1 VPLLCLQNRKEF
13 RLNVDRYTT
22 GEASSGDFV
31 AEKGMPLKLS
41 LLRWKLGCKAKQ
53 EPEFRF
59 YALYDRIYRRDVLET
74 AYKFAKENDG
84 SPGVDNVAFED
95 IENSAVGVHGFIDRI
110 QEELRSKTYKPCPVR
125 RTYITKANGKLRPL
139 GIPCIR
145 DRVVQTA
152 VKLILEPIFEAD
164 FFDCSHGFRP
174 KRRAHDAIG
183 QVQSNL
189 RAGRTAV
196 YDADLSS
203 YFDTIDHE
211 LLMELLKKR
220 ISDRS
225 VLKLIRMWLRCPVH
239 EEEKEKGRPKSKW
252 ARKALRKSAKA
263 KKKKGIILKL
273 TKPTRGTPQGG
284 VISPLLANIFLNQ
297 LDKAFH
303 SRPDSPLCFAN
314 ARLIRYADDFVV
326 LARYMGSRI
335 TDWLEDIVE
344 GRLKLSINREKT
356 KVVEMKRQGA
366 TLDFLGFTMRYD
378 KDLRGRKQKYLNTFP
393 STKAAARHRDKLRSV
408 TNSGYKYSIRDAIAT
423 VNDSN
428 RGWKNYFEIGYPRK
442 CFRELNWFVLTRFK
456 SFINHRSQ
464 RRCRPLKDGESLYAG
479 LRRMGYEPL

>member
-1 VPLLCLQNRKEF
+1 VPLLCLQDKKEF
-13 RLNVDRYTT
+13 RLNDQRPTT
-22 GEASSGDFV
+22 EKASPENFTW
-31 AEKGMPLKLS
+31 EKGMPKELS

-74 AYKFAKENDG
+74 AYKFAKRNDG
-84 SPGVDNVAFED
+84 APGVDNVTFLD
-95 IENSAVGVHGFIDRI
+95 IENSVGGVDGFIDVL
-110 QEELRSKTYKPCPVR
+110 QEELRSNTYRPCPVR

-211 LLMELLKKR
+211 MLMNLMKKR

-225 VLKLIRMWLRCPVH
+225 VLKLIRMWLECSVH

-252 ARKALRKSAKA
+252 ARKALKKVAKA
-263 KKKKGIILKL
+263 KKKRGTILNF
-273 TKPTRGTPQGG
+273 TKPTCGTPQGG

-297 LDKAFH
+297 LDKAFY
-303 SRPDSPLCFAN
+303 RWPGSPLCFAN

-326 LARYMGSRI
+326 MARYMGSRI
-335 TDWLEDIVE
+335 TNWLEDIVE

-356 KVVEMKRQGA
+356 KVVEMKQQGA

-393 STKAAARHRDKLRSV
+393 STKAAARHRDNLRSV
-408 TNSGYKYSIRDAIAT
+408 TNSGYKYSIRDAIAA

-428 RGWKNYFEIGYPRK
+428 RGWKNYFGIGYPRK
-442 CFRELNWFVLTRFK
+442 CFRELNWFVLTRFQ